1 MSLAGIDVAVL
12 AGGLGTR
19 IAGVLGDTP
28 KVLAPVEG
36 RPYLAWLLDWLAGFG
51 ARRVVL
57 CLGHLAGKVE
67 AWAAAHPRPDIEIVT
82 SVEPA
87 PLGTAG
93 GLRHA
98 RRLLRSDPVLAMNGD
113 TFVAADLDA
122 LLRRHRDART
132 DITILCAE
140 VEDAGRY
147 GRVEL
152 DGDCRIGRFAEKEP
166 GSGRGLI
173 NAGVYLL
180 SAATLDRIAA
190 GNAKSIEREI
200 FMAEGPGRI
209 AAEVTRGSFIDIGT
223 PESLADAAA
232 AFRRIAAGNGAA
244 SSGAKVPA

>member
-19 IAGVLGDTP
+19 VAGVLGDTP

-36 RPYLAWLLDWLAGFG
+36 RPYLAWLLDWLKGFG
-51 ARRVVL
+51 TRRVVL
-57 CLGHLAGKVE
+57 CLGHLAGKVQ
-67 AWAAAHPRPDIEIVT
+67 AWVADHPRTDMEIVT

-98 RRLLRSDPVLAMNGD
+98 RALLGSDPVLVMNGD
-113 TFVAADLDA
+113 TFVAADLGA
-122 LLRRHRDART
+122 LLRRHRDARA

-152 DGDCRIGRFAEKEP
+152 DADRRIGRFAEKEP

-180 SAATLDRIAA
+180 SAVALDRIAA
-190 GNAKSIEREI
+190 GGARSIEREI

-209 AAEVTRGSFIDIGT
+209 SAEVTQGAFIDIGT
-223 PESLADAAA
+223 PESLSEAAT
-232 AFRRIAAGNGAA
+232 AFRRIAGVSA
-244 SSGAKVPA
+244 

>member
-51 ARRVVL
+51 VRRVVL
-57 CLGHLAGKVE
+57 CLGHLADKVE
-67 AWAAAHPRPDIEIVT
+67 TWVARHQQPDMEIVI

-98 RRLLRSDPVLAMNGD
+98 RPLLRSDPALVMNGD
-113 TFVAADLDA
+113 TFLAADLGA
-122 LLRRHRDART
+122 FLQRHRTAGA
-132 DITILCAE
+132 DICILCAE
-140 VEDAGRY
+140 VAEAGRY

-152 DGDCRIGRFAEKEP
+152 DEDRYIRRFAEKEP
-166 GSGRGLI
+166 GTGPGLI
-173 NAGVYLL
+173 NAGVYLF
-180 SAATLDRIAA
+180 SAAALDRLAA
-190 GNAKSIEREI
+190 GDARSIEREI
-200 FMAEGPGRI
+200 FMAEQPGRI
-209 AAEVTRGSFIDIGT
+209 AAEVTRGAFIDIGT
-223 PESLADAAA
+223 PESLAEAAA
-232 AFRRIAAGNGAA
+232 AFRRIAF
-244 SSGAKVPA
+244 AKVTA

>member
-19 IAGVLGDTP
+19 VAGVLGDTP

-36 RPYLAWLLDWLAGFG
+36 RPYLAWLLDWLTGCG
-51 ARRVVL
+51 VRRVVL
-57 CLGHLAGKVE
+57 CLGHLAGKVQ
-67 AWAAAHPRPDIEIVT
+67 AWAAAHPRPDMEIVT

-98 RRLLRSDPVLAMNGD
+98 RALLRSDPVLVMNGD

-122 LLRRHRDART
+122 LLRRHRETGAE
-132 DITILCAE
+132 ITILCAE

-152 DGDCRIGRFAEKEP
+152 DADRRITRFAEKEP

-180 SAATLDRIAA
+180 SKSALDRLAA

-209 AAEVTRGSFIDIGT
+209 VADVTRGAFIDIGT
-223 PESLADAAA
+223 PESLSDAAT
-232 AFRRIAAGNGAA
+232 AFRRIAGASA
-244 SSGAKVPA
+244 